1 MLLFISTHVCRLNF
15 SLPLSQLPLETRVCF
30 TIHGNESLTRKPIG
44 WVAMP
49 IFNLNR
55 YICAL
60 CHNVYIVCPHHPLYV
75 DTYRPENITCVCGHQ
90 LKELILL
97 VHVMVMC
104 LILKQ

>member
-1 MLLFISTHVCRLNF
+1 MCRLNF

-55 YICAL
+55 YVYAL
-60 CHNVYIVCPHHPLYV
+60 CHNGYTVCPRHPLYV
-75 DTYRPENITCVCGHQ
+75 DTYRPENITSLCGHQ

-97 VHVMVMC
+97 AHVM
-104 LILKQ
+104 LTYPILKP